1 MVDEAETQD
10 HPDSDSSSEN
20 FFIGTVDTKA
30 PSNEWLE
37 TVEINTHKTEFKI
50 NTGAQC
56 NVLPLSTYQKLIGK
70 KDKLSESKVK

>member
-30 PSNEWLE
+30 PPNVKLTLE
-37 TVEINTHKTEFKI
+37 
-50 NTGAQC
+50 
-56 NVLPLSTYQKLIGK
+56 LSAMSFLYLHIKN
-70 KDKLSESKVK
+70 